1 MKFLRRLDVRL
12 TGLALVVFLVAAF
25 AEKVKGGKELLDM
38 AQAAK

>member
-1 MKFLRRLDVRL
+1 MTPDDFKVWLEVSKK
-12 TGLALVVFLVAAF
+12 TAWKAF